1 VARTISLRHVNKDKV
16 AAIEAVYAALPRLAC
31 KGLCQDSCGPIGLT
45 EIEARRIEKKFH
57 RLPVLSAELRCSLL
71 VNGRCEVYPLR
82 PLICRLYGLAEHMR
96 CPHGCAPDR
105 LLTQAE
111 ANALLARISAVSP
124 LTQASIEMLR
134 LLRDL
139 DP

>member
-1 VARTISLRHVNKDKV
+1 VNKTKV
-16 AAIEAVYAALPRLAC
+16 AALETIYAALPKLAC

-45 EIEARRIEKKFH
+45 ELEARRIEKRFH
-57 RLPVLSAELRCSLL
+57 RLPVLSAELCCSLL
-71 VNGRCEVYPLR
+71 VNGRCDVYPLR

-96 CPHGCAPDR
+96 CPHGCAPER
-105 LLTQAE
+105 LLTMAE
-111 ANALLARISAVSP
+111 ANALLARAVAISP
-124 LTQASIEMLR
+124 LTQASMEMLR